1 MFDDNK
7 IDEMMKSILES
18 GQEEVPAHIWEG
30 VSAGLD
36 KAARRKAVVIWFRRA
51 AIGAASA
58 AAAITLGILFSNPSE
73 ENITSS
79 ATGILASAEDIAVVE
94 TPQQQEILAAQA
106 LTAQALTA
114 QAITSQVLTAQA
126 LTAAEDPAPT
136 NLAPTTAAQAVRVM
150 EAMEAEAEPVQ
161 QAAEIVPAGAE
172 VVQEAVVQEV
182 VVQEAAVVQ
191 ARAKEAPATVQ
202 VAHTAEQSGPHES
215 NYYVWEEEEELRKPV
230 KASLVLSGLTG
241 TNSAQTKGRANIMKR
256 PSLVAKPIET
266 GITETSTNT
275 IYGIPVSVGA
285 GAKIHFNDRWALG
298 IGVNYTYL
306 SSKFYG
312 TYTLAKDGVE
322 VSSTASDIK
331 NSQHF
336 VGIPINAYYN
346 ILGSKNINLYAYAG
360 GTVEKCVADKY
371 EVLSTNI
378 IHTENPEGMQLS
390 ANAGIGVEFLI
401 GKHLSLYA
409 DPSLRYYFDNNQ
421 PKSIRTVQPLTF
433 GFELGLRVQL

>member
-114 QAITSQVLTAQA
+114 
-126 LTAAEDPAPT
+126 AEDPAPT
-136 NLAPTTAAQAVRVM
+136 HLAPTTAAQAIRVM

-172 VVQEAVVQEV
+172 VVQEVIVQEE
-182 VVQEAAVVQ
+182 VVQEAEVVQ
-191 ARAKEAPATVQ
+191 ARAKEAPATVK
-202 VAHTAEQSGPHES
+202 VAHAAEQSEPHES
-215 NYYVWEEEEELRKPV
+215 NYYIWEEEEELRKPV

-390 ANAGIGVEFLI
+390 ANAGIGVEFII

>member
-106 LTAQALTA
+106 LTA
-114 QAITSQVLTAQA
+114 
-126 LTAAEDPAPT
+126 AEDPAPT
-136 NLAPTTAAQAVRVM
+136 HLAPTTAAQAVRVM

-172 VVQEAVVQEV
+172 VVQEAVVQEAE
-182 VVQEAAVVQ
+182 VQEAEVQEAEVVQ

-285 GAKIHFNDRWALG
+285 GAKIHFNDHWALG

-331 NSQHF
+331 NSQYF